1 MNRFVT
7 RVLLNGNPTAEQFEK
22 LHKAMKLKG
31 FSRVIMSDD
40 GQYYWLPNAE
50 YYREGNVTTQQ
61 VVDDAK
67 AAANSVK
74 TPNEVLVTEAKSIMW
89 NGLQPA
95 TAADAR
101 AA

>member
-7 RVLLNGNPTAEQFEK
+7 RVLLNGYPTAEQYEK

-31 FSRVIMSDD
+31 FSRVIKSDD
-40 GQYYWLPNAE
+40 GDYYWLPNAE
-50 YYREGNVTTQQ
+50 YYRECGLTAQQ
-61 VVDDAK
+61 VLNDAK
-67 AAANSVK
+67 AAANSVH
-74 TPNEVLVTEAKSIMW
+74 TPNEVLTTEAKSITW
-89 NGLQPA
+89 NGLQMA